1 MTMEQILEKIK
12 QDRGDAVLE
21 NGRQLAGLFADYSR
35 GQLRSQANALDIF
48 LKCGGNTRVL
58 ALRGAPEQTQRA
70 EYYRL
75 IREMTRD
82 YSMQEAAARAVCA
95 AFWRVSIGTEPPA
108 SLSEPEPAPN
118 PEPAPEPQPAPLP
131 EEKAAPSAADVP
143 APEVPLPKAPPA
155 GKKLPVYTVVTLVF
169 GFAVLA
175 YLLYAILVTIR
186 EAGETMEIL
195 ILVGIL
201 LGLAAIVLWMQR
213 KLLRR
218 KSVTEALGLE
228 WDGLMKGLFLWLL
241 PSGSFGFMG
250 IDLLLEGHLIPIVEG
265 YAPAFICGL
274 AVFSWYSWFWLIPL
288 IRITVLGLRLL
299 HEEKKRKRGGKK

>member
-82 YSMQEAAARAVCA
+82 YSMQEAAAQAVCA

-118 PEPAPEPQPAPLP
+118 PEPAPTLREQMPP
-131 EEKAAPSAADVP
+131 P
-143 APEVPLPKAPPA
+143 APEVPLPEAPPT

-299 HEEKKRKRGGKK
+299 HEEKERKRGGKK

>member
-82 YSMQEAAARAVCA
+82 YSMQEAAAQAVCA

-118 PEPAPEPQPAPLP
+118 PEPAPTLREQMPP
-131 EEKAAPSAADVP
+131 P
-143 APEVPLPKAPPA
+143 APEVPLPEAPPT